1 MNRSYTRII
10 ISLLLFTALPALTL
24 AQANLDELTKALAA
38 HEVKGKAGTNLILNR
53 GIADSLDAEQ
63 NEGTKALA
71 QSLGFFDGDGTM
83 APACIPLP
91 LSHPDWLNTV
101 KKLNQEGKLK
111 KTSVIDIGSPMD
123 ALQAGIKASKEKWQN
138 DHVAFQDYLKNQNVD
153 LAAAGLASIN
163 DARLIF
169 EGKASPMVYFSKRFI
184 VDKTMEQMRQYQAD
198 LVKIQP
204 TLTMGGP
211 YVGNFEQNTD
221 ALMLEAWRNKVFTP
235 WVAERSWQN
244 GEFSPQVL
252 GYYMALARAA
262 DSRNSIL
269 CDLHAGNGNY
279 PKGIRR
285 SFYLAL
291 AQGARGIRFVGAIPP
306 DLARGKESL
315 DLAQLDSWKTIR
327 ELTHES
333 GQFATTLMS
342 AKPRQPDVAILVS
355 LTQELWDPSP
365 WVSEERKAI
374 YLAARM
380 GGNNIKI
387 VSEEEIQEGKIT
399 KLATVFVV
407 GNHLQRQTAKV
418 LKSWVSNGAVMA
430 CVGGPFLNEY
440 GKPLT
445 DMLEVQGLTSASWQ
459 NLAPAGPAK
468 ITLAQTKPY
477 DTIQWNYMGKKLEL
491 LAVYG
496 RLKVTQNEALKDRF
510 IVFGK
515 FSDGSPAV
523 SMNDYEPVKFG
534 HCWVYAVP
542 LGSGWLKTA
551 LLGKKWDMGSAPNS
565 YNHQILTNRLNGD
578 SGDVV
583 TAPTGD
589 ARWDVITNNLEVET
603 VLLEGTRNNIL
614 ICINWANTPQKA
626 WLTTQFLPKQF
637 TQARSLKLGPLAAQR
652 VGATLTL
659 PKTYEVDVA
668 DIVILE

>member
-1 MNRSYTRII
+1 MIRSYTRII
-10 ISLLLFTALPALTL
+10 FSLLLLTALPALTM

-53 GIADSLDAEQ
+53 GITDSLDAEQ
-63 NEGTKALA
+63 SEGTKALA
-71 QSLGFFDGDGTM
+71 QSLGFFDGDGSM

-91 LSHPDWLNTV
+91 LSTPDWLNIV
-101 KKLNQEGKLK
+101 KKLQQEGKLK
-111 KTSVIDIGSPMD
+111 KASVIDIGSPLD

-138 DHVAFQDYLKNQNVD
+138 DHAAFRDYLKSQKID
-153 LAAAGLASIN
+153 LAAAGLASID
-163 DARLIF
+163 DAKLIF
-169 EGKASPMVYFSKRFI
+169 EGKDSPMVYFSKRFI
-184 VDKTMEQMRQYQAD
+184 VEKTMEQMRQYQAD

-204 TLTMGGP
+204 TLMMGGP

-221 ALMLEAWRNKVFTP
+221 AIMLEAWRNKVFTP

-262 DSRNSIL
+262 DSRNPIL
-269 CDLHAGNGNY
+269 CDLHVGNGNY

-291 AQGARGIRFVGAIPP
+291 AQGAKGIRFVGAIPP
-306 DLARGKESL
+306 SLAKGKESL
-315 DLAQLDSWKTIR
+315 ELLEVNSWKTIR

-333 GQFATTLMS
+333 GQFADTLMS
-342 AKPRQPDVAILVS
+342 SKPRQPDVAILVS

-380 GGNNIKI
+380 GGHNIKI
-387 VSEEEIQEGKIT
+387 VTEEDIQEGKLG

-418 LKSWVSNGAVMA
+418 LKNWVSNGAVIA
-430 CVGGPFLNEY
+430 CVGGANLDEY

-459 NLAPAGPAK
+459 NIGTAGSAK
-468 ITLAQTKPY
+468 ITLAMQKPY
-477 DTIQWNYMGKKLEL
+477 DTITWSFMGKKLEFP
-491 LAVYG
+491 AVYG
-496 RLKVTQNEALKDRF
+496 KLKVTLDEKLKDRF
-510 IVFGK
+510 IVYGK

-523 SMNDYEPVKFG
+523 ARNEYEPAKLG
-534 HCWVYAVP
+534 QCWVFCTP
-542 LGSGWLKTA
+542 LGSGWLRTS
-551 LLGKKWDMGSAPNS
+551 LLGRKWEIGKTPES
-565 YNHQILTNRLNGD
+565 YNHQILTSRLDGD

-583 TAPTGD
+583 TSPTGD
-589 ARWDVITNNLEVET
+589 ARWDVITNNLDVET
-603 VLLEGTRNNIL
+603 VLLEGKRNYLL
-614 ICINWANTPQKA
+614 ICINWANTPQQA
-626 WLTTQFLPKQF
+626 WLTTQFVPKEIS
-637 TQARSLKLGPLAAQR
+637 QARSLKTGPLAAQR

-659 PKTYEVDVA
+659 PKTYQVDAA